1 MKKFIYLLLLLV
13 PALSLVSC
21 SDDDDLPN
29 VTFGITFAN
38 AVEYDGKVYVVQG
51 DTAAVQSITVT
62 NNEAGK
68 AAFITDAVYY
78 WDGYYAGTSFQS
90 PFSFEFV
97 TTDKTPVGK
106 HTLDI
111 TCALFAVDKSPATAV
126 VRYPVYIVASADD
139 IPDHAQPTTKVNPNI
154 TANGK

>member
-1 MKKFIYLLLLLV
+1 MKQFIYLLLLLV
-13 PALSLVSC
+13 PTFTLVSC

-29 VTFGITFAN
+29 VRFDIAFAN
-38 AVEYDGKVYVVQG
+38 AVEHNGNVYVVKG
-51 DTAAVQSITVT
+51 DTAEVKSITVT

-68 AAFITDAVYY
+68 AAFITDAIYY
-78 WDGYYAGTSFQS
+78 WDGYYIGSSFRD
-90 PFSFEFV
+90 PFSFEFA

-106 HTLDI
+106 HILDI

-139 IPDHAQPTTKVNPNI
+139 IPDQATPTAKVNPSVK
-154 TANGK
+154 ASGK